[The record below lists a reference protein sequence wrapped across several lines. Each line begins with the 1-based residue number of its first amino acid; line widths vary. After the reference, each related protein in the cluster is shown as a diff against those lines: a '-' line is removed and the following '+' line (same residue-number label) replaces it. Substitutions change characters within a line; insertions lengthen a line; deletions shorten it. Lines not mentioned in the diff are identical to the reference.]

1 MADRLA
7 GKTALITGA
16 SAGMGRATALRF
28 AREGANVVLVGR
40 SRERLDQAAAE
51 IGEQALPVV
60 ADVRRAPELEAAFNA
75 GLQRWG
81 EIQIVFNNAG
91 GVVFDSSDE
100 DLARPYLVHELS
112 EALFDEYIALNL
124 KSAWL
129 GMKYGIPCL
138 QQAGGGSIISTSSL
152 GAEIGLPG
160 TGAYAAAKNG
170 IHALTRTAAA
180 ETAAQNIRVNC
191 IVPGAIVSRFGLRSE
206 AEQTNENLQARRD
219 HSALVSP
226 LARAGEAEDIA
237 ALALFLASDESGF
250 ITGQSIPVDGGWL
263 AIDARLAA
271 HVPPAAQQPP
281 N

>member
-1 MADRLA
+1 MADRLAGRLA

-40 SRERLDQAAAE
+40 SREQLDQAAAE

-60 ADVRRAPELEAAFNA
+60 ADVRRAAELEAAFNA

-129 GMKYGIPCL
+129 GMKYGIP
-138 QQAGGGSIISTSSL
+138 ASSR
-152 GAEIGLPG
+152 P
-160 TGAYAAAKNG
+160 AAARSSPPPRS
-170 IHALTRTAAA
+170 ARRLASPVPARTPPRRTAF
-180 ETAAQNIRVNC
+180 T
-191 IVPGAIVSRFGLRSE
+191 P
-206 AEQTNENLQARRD
+206 
-219 HSALVSP
+219 
-226 LARAGEAEDIA
+226 
-237 ALALFLASDESGF
+237 
-250 ITGQSIPVDGGWL
+250 
-263 AIDARLAA
+263 
-271 HVPPAAQQPP
+271 
-281 N
+281 

>member
-1 MADRLA
+1 MTDRLA

-51 IGEQALPVV
+51 IGERALPVV
-60 ADVRRAPELEAAFNA
+60 ADVRRAAEVEAAFDA
-75 GLQRWG
+75 GLERWG
-81 EIQIVFNNAG
+81 EIQIVFNNAV
-91 GVVFDSSDE
+91 GVVFDGPDD

-124 KSAWL
+124 KSVWL

-180 ETAAQNIRVNC
+180 ETAAQSIRVNC
-191 IVPGAIVSRFGLRSE
+191 IVPGAIVSRFGLPS
-206 AEQTNENLQARRD
+206 
-219 HSALVSP
+219 
-226 LARAGEAEDIA
+226 
-237 ALALFLASDESGF
+237 
-250 ITGQSIPVDGGWL
+250 
-263 AIDARLAA
+263 
-271 HVPPAAQQPP
+271 
-281 N
+281 

>member
-1 MADRLA
+1 MKSRSSS
-7 GKTALITGA
+7 IT
-16 SAGMGRATALRF
+16 R
-28 AREGANVVLVGR
+28 
-40 SRERLDQAAAE
+40 
-51 IGEQALPVV
+51 
-60 ADVRRAPELEAAFNA
+60 
-75 GLQRWG
+75 
-81 EIQIVFNNAG
+81 
-91 GVVFDSSDE
+91 GVVFDSPND

-124 KSAWL
+124 KSVWL

-180 ETAAQNIRVNC
+180 ETAAQSIRVNC
-191 IVPGAIVSRFGLRSE
+191 IVPGAIVSRFGLPSE
-206 AEQTNENLQARRD
+206 AEQTDENLQARRD

-226 LARAGEAEDIA
+226 VARAGEAEDVA
-237 ALALFLASDESGF
+237 SLALFLASDESGF

-271 HVPPAAQQPP
+271 HVPPAVQQPP
-281 N
+281 D